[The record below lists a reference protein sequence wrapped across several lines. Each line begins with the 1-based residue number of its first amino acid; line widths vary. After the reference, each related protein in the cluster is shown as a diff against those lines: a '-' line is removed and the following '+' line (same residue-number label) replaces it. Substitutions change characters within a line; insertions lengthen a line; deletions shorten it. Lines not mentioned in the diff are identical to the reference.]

1 MNQDSLKYIAG
12 AFLYA
17 LWAALVFAGK
27 TDAQPLVIAIGG
39 GISALLGYHGMYTA
53 ITKLQAV
60 EPSPLN
66 PAGAQE

>member
-17 LWAALVFAGK
+17 LWATLVFAGK
-27 TDAQPLVIAIGG
+27 TDAQPLVFAIGG

-60 EPSPLN
+60 EPNPLER
-66 PAGAQE
+66 AGE

>member
-1 MNQDSLKYIAG
+1 VNQESLKYIAG

-17 LWAALVFAGK
+17 LWAAIVFAGK
-27 TDAQPLVIAIGG
+27 ADAQPLVLAIGT
-39 GISALLGYHGMYTA
+39 GIGALLGYHGMYTA

-60 EPSPLN
+60 TPPLP

>member
-1 MNQDSLKYIAG
+1 MSQDSLKYIAG

-17 LWAALVFAGK
+17 LWAALVFTGK
-27 TDAQPLVIAIGG
+27 ADAQPLVIAIGG

-60 EPSPLN
+60 DQNPLN

>member
-27 TDAQPLVIAIGG
+27 TDSQPLVIAIGG

-60 EPSPLN
+60 DPNPLER
-66 PAGAQE
+66 AGE